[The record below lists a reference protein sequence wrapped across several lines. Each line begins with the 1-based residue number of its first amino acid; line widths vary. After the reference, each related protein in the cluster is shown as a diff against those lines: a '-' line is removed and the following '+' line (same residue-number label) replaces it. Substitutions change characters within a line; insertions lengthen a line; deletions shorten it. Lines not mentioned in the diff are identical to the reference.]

1 MKLLTE
7 SGLLQKRN
15 ITLLKPEPATLE
27 DLVQIHSRDYIEQV
41 KSMSKIGK
49 GYVDLP
55 RNGVLKKPKSGTPV
69 MKGTYKVAKLSAG
82 GGIAA
87 GKVVAEGKADNAF
100 ALIRPP
106 GHHAG
111 KNYGAGYCYF
121 NNIAIMIENL
131 RRKYQMKRFMILDW
145 DVHHGNGTQDIFY
158 EDPTVL
164 SVHTHQAHHYPVYK
178 TKGDSDEIGSGEGKG
193 YNINVPL
200 LPETTGEDYL
210 YVIDQLIVPVAEA
223 FKPDFIC
230 VSSGLDM
237 HYTDPLG
244 NIKFTTQTYAVITQR
259 LIDVAER
266 VCNGKIALLL
276 EGGYNLEAVPRVVA
290 TIIATLAELGDAEI
304 TKYIEYK
311 SRRLR
316 KQISAIK
323 KAISRTHVLGL

>member
-7 SGLLQKRN
+7 SGLLTRRN
-15 ITLLKPEPATLE
+15 ITLLTPEPATQE
-27 DLVQIHSRDYIEQV
+27 DLVRIHSQEYIEQV

-55 RNGVLKKPKSGTPV
+55 RDGASKKPKSGTPV
-69 MKGTYKVAKLSAG
+69 VKGTYEIAKLSAG
-82 GGIAA
+82 GGIVA
-87 GKVVAEGKADNAF
+87 GNVVAEGKADNAF

-131 RRKYQMKRFMILDW
+131 REKHRMKRFMILDL

-164 SVHTHQAHHYPVYK
+164 CFHTHQAHLYPVYK
-178 TKGDSDEIGSGEGKG
+178 TKGDSDEIGCGEGKG
-193 YNINVPL
+193 YNINVPFP
-200 LPETTGEDYL
+200 PEATGEDYL
-210 YVIDQLIVPVAEA
+210 YVIDQLVVPVAEA
-223 FKPDFIC
+223 FQPDIIC

-237 HYTDPLG
+237 HFTDLLG
-244 NIKFTTQTYAVITQR
+244 SIKLTTQTYAVITQR
-259 LIDVAER
+259 LMDVAER
-266 VCNGKIALLL
+266 ICKGKIALLL

-290 TIIATLAELGDAEI
+290 TIIATLAELGDAE
-304 TKYIEYK
+304 TSKYIEYK

-323 KAISRTHVLGL
+323 KTISRTHIFRL